1 MLTTNFDKIKNMTED
16 ELAAWLAKY
25 AMYDGSPWDTS
36 FAKRFCDKCPSI
48 TGYCPEAGR
57 TMEFSWCELH
67 DGKCKFCPEITD
79 FPRDEDIIKVWLKQE
94 EEQDG

>member
-1 MLTTNFDKIKNMTED
+1 MTNFEKIKNMTED

-25 AMYDGSPWDTS
+25 AMYDGSPWDAS

-79 FPRDEDIIKVWLKQE
+79 FPRDEDIIKVWFKQE
-94 EEQDG
+94 E